1 MSTVLWA
8 GDHLCPRASC
18 VFQNFYHDIGR
29 QEMYIRYLYK
39 LCDLHMKCDNYTEAA
54 NTLKLHVGLLKWTD
68 DGLDPMLQSGWYPAA
83 RTHRELK
90 EYLYYDIISYFD
102 KGKVGL
108 LVLCYVH
115 LELQKFYFSFQII

>member
-1 MSTVLWA
+1 
-8 GDHLCPRASC
+8 
-18 VFQNFYHDIGR
+18 
-29 QEMYIRYLYK
+29 MYIRYLYK

-68 DGLDPMLQSGWYPAA
+68 DRLDPMLQSGWYPAA

-102 KGKVGL
+102 KGKVWL
-108 LVLCYVH
+108 LELCYMY
-115 LELQKFYFSFQII
+115 LELAEFYFSLQIIWF

>member
-1 MSTVLWA
+1 
-8 GDHLCPRASC
+8 
-18 VFQNFYHDIGR
+18 
-29 QEMYIRYLYK
+29 MYIRYLYK

-102 KGKVGL
+102 KGKVWL
-108 LVLCYVH
+108 LELCYMY
-115 LELQKFYFSFQII
+115 LELAEFYFPSKSFDFKDFVLVILLYLSLNYMYITVELFIHVQ